1 MERRL
6 VFVVLLGGLV
16 SGALQAAEEVGE
28 IDYFAELPKVL
39 TPSRMP
45 QTLSRA
51 PAAMTVIEADLIHA
65 TGYRDLPRI
74 LRLVPGM
81 QLGQER
87 SGSHWVTY
95 HGLGN
100 DNPSE
105 MQVLVD
111 GRSALSPSAFG
122 GVDWATLPVSLE
134 EIERIE
140 IVRGTDAVAYGTNA
154 FLGVVNIITRPTT
167 GGSGSQAA
175 AVAKGNAGITDLHAD
190 WTRSSDTRGLRL
202 AADLQRDDGFEGLN
216 DSSRQSTFSIR
227 SDWLVNGQDELTLR
241 LGAAAARRGSGYPDS
256 LFGNNA
262 ERDTR
267 QRQANLHLQWRHEV
281 DEGEEWRVSL
291 CHVDDRI
298 TDEWTAGA
306 VRADLSPP
314 RPAVVP
320 LNRNRESTRH
330 SLEIQNSRVLDEQVQ
345 MVWGGELRRDTL
357 TAPFFFYMQPRQE
370 SDLSRLFGNLE
381 WQPTP
386 QWSFHAGSLAEHYA
400 GDRSRLAPR
409 LFANWQASPTDTL
422 RAGYS
427 RGWRHRNVF
436 ELYGDIRAI
445 DPADGRVLARPYLP
459 NPDLRPTRIDSTEL
473 GYLTRFSVWRTSFD
487 LRVFNERISDFIV
500 RETQPATPDNPLLAG
515 FIPSSRY
522 TNLGGPVTLRGLEYQ
537 VQSNPMPDTRVLFS
551 HALIDRRAA
560 DPSLAQRT
568 APYTASLTWLQQW
581 GAAWK
586 STLTLLRMGP
596 LAGGDGFVPGFHYTA
611 KAYTTADARIA
622 WHTHWAGFPAELA
635 LVATNLGSRHQ
646 EIADRSE
653 QFLHPERAV
662 NPVSRMVW
670 LRAVISSH

>member
-1 MERRL
+1 M
-6 VFVVLLGGLV
+6 FAVLLGGLV
-16 SGALQAAEEVGE
+16 SGAVQAAEEVGE

-45 QTLSRA
+45 QTLNRA
-51 PAAMTVIEADLIHA
+51 PAAMTVIEADLIQA

-81 QLGQER
+81 QVGQER

-111 GRSALSPSAFG
+111 GRSVLSPSAFG
-122 GVDWATLPVSLE
+122 GVDWATVPVSLE

-154 FLGVVNIITRPTT
+154 FLGVVNIITRPAI
-167 GGSGSQAA
+167 GGSGGQAA
-175 AVAKGNAGITDLHAD
+175 IARGNAGITDFHAD
-190 WTRSSDTRGLRL
+190 WTSSSPTRGLRL
-202 AADLQRDDGFEGLN
+202 AADIQRDDGFAGLH
-216 DSSRQSTFSIR
+216 DSSRRGMFSLR
-227 SDWLVNGQDELTLR
+227 SDWHLTAQDDLTLR
-241 LGAAAARRGSGYPDS
+241 LGGTAARRGAGYPDS

-262 ERDTR
+262 ERDSR
-267 QRQANLHLQWRHEV
+267 QRLVNLHLQWRHEV
-281 DEGEEWRVSL
+281 DEDEEWRVGL
-291 CHVDDRI
+291 YHVKDRI
-298 TDEWTAGA
+298 TDEWTASA
-306 VRADLSPP
+306 LRTDLSPP

-320 LNRNRESTRH
+320 LDRNRESSRH
-330 SLEIQNSRVLDEQVQ
+330 SLEIQNTRVIDERVQ

-357 TAPFFFYMQPRQE
+357 AAPFFFYLQPRQQ

-381 WQPTP
+381 WQPTT

-400 GDRSRLAPR
+400 GDRTRLAPR
-409 LFANWQASPTDTL
+409 LFANWQLSPADTL
-422 RAGYS
+422 RAGHS
-427 RGWRHRNVF
+427 RAWRHRNVF
-436 ELYGDIRAI
+436 ELYGDIRAS
-445 DPADGRVLARPYLP
+445 DPADGRVLVRPYLP

-473 GYLTRFSVWRTSFD
+473 GYLTRFNAWSSSFD

-500 RETQPATPDNPLLAG
+500 RETQPPTPDNPLLAG
-515 FIPSSRY
+515 FIPGSRY
-522 TNLGGPVTLRGLEYQ
+522 ANLGGPVTLRGLEYQ
-537 VQSNPMPDTRVLFS
+537 VQGTPVPDTRLLFS
-551 HALIDRRAA
+551 HTLIDRRTT
-560 DPSLAQRT
+560 DPSLAHRT

-581 GAAWK
+581 GGAWT
-586 STLTLLRMGP
+586 STVTLLRMGP
-596 LAGGDGFVPGFHYTA
+596 LAGGDGFVPGFDYTA

-622 WHTHWAGFPAELA
+622 WHTRWAGLPAEVA

-670 LRAVISSH
+670 LRAVIGSR